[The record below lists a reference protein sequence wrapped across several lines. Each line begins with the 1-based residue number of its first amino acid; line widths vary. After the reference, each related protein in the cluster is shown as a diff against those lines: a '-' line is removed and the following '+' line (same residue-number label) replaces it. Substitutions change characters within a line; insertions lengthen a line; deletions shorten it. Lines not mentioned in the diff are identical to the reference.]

1 MTTDTTPMLASAGV
15 LLRGD
20 GQMLLVRHA
29 AGPFAGRWS
38 MPLVAVAPSETA
50 QDALERLLRGVLRV
64 RPGPLEFLDTF
75 ELAGE
80 IADGA
85 DRLVVN
91 AFSCLEWA
99 GEATLAA
106 GPYDDAAWAPPGEAS
121 TLDLLPEVRDWIAA
135 QLREIAA
142 STPQGDGHAAAH
154 R

>member
-1 MTTDTTPMLASAGV
+1 MTPTLNDALVASAGI
-15 LLRGD
+15 LLRED

-50 QDALERLLRGVLRV
+50 QDALARLLRGVLRV
-64 RPGPLEFLDTF
+64 RPGPLEFLDT
-75 ELAGE
+75 LE

-85 DRLVVN
+85 ERLVVN
-91 AFSCLEWA
+91 AFSCLEWG
-99 GEATLAA
+99 GEATLGV

-142 STPQGDGHAAAH
+142 PTPQGD
-154 R
+154 